1 MSEREPAFRPIRV
14 VSTGRYVPTRIV
26 TAAEVDQKLGV
37 ESGWTDKHTGVR
49 ERRVEDTLT
58 CAEMGARAAKEALSR
73 AKLKVADIDLVINAS
88 ASFDQPIPCGA
99 VLLME
104 ELGANHGAMA
114 FDVNST
120 CASFLVAL
128 DTASAMLMAGGR
140 IRRALIVSS
149 EKPNTSVNPKH
160 PESYAL
166 FGDVAAACIIEL
178 DPAGKSQLM
187 ATRMEAYP
195 EGRALC
201 EMRAGG
207 MKKPPSRWEEHE
219 EDDKYFDMKGP
230 ALVKMSL
237 KKLPAFVER
246 LFAQGTGF
254 TVSDLDWFV
263 PHQASLPALEIVRRV
278 LNVSPERYVITAD
291 RFGNNVAASLP
302 LALDEIVSTGKLRR
316 GQSVLLLG
324 TAAGF
329 SMAGTLL
336 RY

>member
-1 MSEREPAFRPIRV
+1 MSITERAFRPVRI
-14 VSTGRYVPTRIV
+14 VSTGRYEPELVV
-26 TAAEVDQKLGV
+26 TAAQIDTALGL
-37 ESGWTDKHTGVR
+37 EAGWTEKHTGVR
-49 ERRVEDTLT
+49 ERRVEKKLT
-58 CAEMGARAAKEALSR
+58 CAEMGARAAKQALER
-73 AKLKVADIDLVINAS
+73 AKLTINDIDIVINAS

-99 VLLME
+99 VLVLE
-104 ELGANHGAMA
+104 QLGGNHGAMA
-114 FDVNST
+114 FDINST

-140 IRRALIVSS
+140 LRRALIVSS

-166 FGDVAAACIIEL
+166 FGDISAACILEL
-178 DPAGKSQLM
+178 DESGRSQIL

-207 MKKPPSRWEEHE
+207 MTKPPSRWDEHE
-219 EDDKYFDMKGP
+219 HDDKYFDMKGP

-237 KKLPAFVER
+237 KKLPGFVER
-246 LFAQGTGF
+246 VYAQGTGF
-254 TVSDLDWFV
+254 TTSDLDWLV

-278 LNVSPERYVITAD
+278 LNVAPERYVITAD

-302 LALDEIVSTGKLRR
+302 LALDEIVSTGKLKR

-329 SMAGTLL
+329 SMAATLL
-336 RY
+336 KY